1 MGLWK
6 SSAYCTAHSA
16 FPSLVPILL
25 FDRAAGFLPPRPA
38 ACRSRRA
45 QWPSRTA
52 LLQRRRR
59 LVLDGREH
67 GGTLWQIGPRSKMIQ
82 VEFAFRARI
91 APQPCIRQVVGNPG
105 HDAVIRIG
113 SEAPGGGPIL
123 ESGVERHGLLRVAAT
138 SDHDRIQRTARR
150 APKACRVLPCYAARI
165 TTPAGT
171 SPVDTKRHRA
181 MRSLRAS
188 ATIMVLRV
196 PRRAFAVRSR
206 YHNASALPFW
216 NLRKRQAS

>member
-6 SSAYCTAHSA
+6 SSAYCTAHST
-16 FPSLVPILL
+16 FLSLGQFSCSTAPQ
-25 FDRAAGFLPPRPA
+25 AFLPPRPA

-52 LLQRRRR
+52 LIQRRRR

-67 GGTLWQIGPRSKMIQ
+67 GGTLRQIGPRLKMIQ
-82 VEFAFRARI
+82 GEFAFRARI
-91 APQPCIRQVVGNPG
+91 APQPCIRQVVRNPG

-123 ESGVERHGLLRVAAT
+123 ESGVERHGLLRVPAT

-150 APKACRVLPCYAARI
+150 APKAYRVLLLRRSHHN
-165 TTPAGT
+165 TGRHLAGG
-171 SPVDTKRHRA
+171 
-181 MRSLRAS
+181 
-188 ATIMVLRV
+188 
-196 PRRAFAVRSR
+196 
-206 YHNASALPFW
+206 Y
-216 NLRKRQAS
+216 QAP